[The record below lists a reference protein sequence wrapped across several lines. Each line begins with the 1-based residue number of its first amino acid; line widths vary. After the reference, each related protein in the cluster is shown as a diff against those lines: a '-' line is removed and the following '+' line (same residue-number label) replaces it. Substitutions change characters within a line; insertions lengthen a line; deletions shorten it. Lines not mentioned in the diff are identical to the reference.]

1 VLVDERAGSKGS
13 RRRGKVM
20 GEKGKSDLNRS
31 CNPFSRKRSITL

>member
-1 VLVDERAGSKGS
+1 VGEGYKVQVGEWAVAKSS

-31 CNPFSRKRSITL
+31 CGPLS